1 MPTTG
6 REAGANIAAVL
17 RAGRAGLPR
26 DLNEVGVSM
35 LNDMTVTLSQPGR
48 GTLYTTNF
56 YTSQGKTIPV
66 GTRVPHRAS
75 APGDPPAPDTGR
87 LRASYSFSTGRTPVG
102 ADLVFGTGDEKAK
115 LLEFGTSKMA
125 PRPHLRAV
133 AARARA
139 VIRRFVAR
147 GVQTRE
153 RAQNARL
160 R

>member
-6 REAGANIAAVL
+6 REAADNIAAVL

-35 LNDMTVTLSQPGR
+35 LNDMTLTLSKPGR
-48 GTLYTTNF
+48 GNLYTTRF
-56 YTSQGKTIPV
+56 FTRRGVTRPW

-87 LRASYSFSTGRTPVG
+87 LRASYTFSTARTPVG
-102 ADLVFGTGDEKAK
+102 ADMVFGTGDEKAK
-115 LLEFGTSKMA
+115 LLEYGTSKMA
-125 PRPHLRAV
+125 PRPHLRPV
-133 AARARA
+133 VARAHA
-139 VIRRFVAR
+139 VIRRFIAR
-147 GVQTRE
+147 GGENRE
-153 RAQNARL
+153 RAQSAR